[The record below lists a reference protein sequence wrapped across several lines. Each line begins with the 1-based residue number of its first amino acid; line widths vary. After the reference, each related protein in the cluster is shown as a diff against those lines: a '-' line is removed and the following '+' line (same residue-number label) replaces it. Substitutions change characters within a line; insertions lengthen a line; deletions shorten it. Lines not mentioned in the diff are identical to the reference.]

1 MERKEDGGG
10 RRYSENREDE
20 EMKKGLKTE
29 RKRSLKQGEGAWEEG
44 GEGTWE
50 EGGGG
55 GVWEEGGGGRK
66 GPGTK
71 RRRSLE
77 AQSPAVLGMRKSR

>member
-10 RRYSENREDE
+10 KRYSENREDE

-44 GEGTWE
+44 GGGDL
-50 EGGGG
+50 GGGRRMRSL
-55 GVWEEGGGGRK
+55 GGGRK
-66 GPGTK
+66 GRNEEKEEPGSTV
-71 RRRSLE
+71 SCSAGNE
-77 AQSPAVLGMRKSR
+77 EE